1 MADYWSWWF
10 SEITSNFFLNI
21 LLCLS
26 VCASLIA
33 FIYNRNNLY
42 AWMCIALRDKLLKDT
57 IRWFVKWQTV
67 MSWLNRII
75 IFEADLMLRFIHTL
89 FSQCFYHE
97 MIYILNIL
105 WFNSKQIDFNFYL
118 NYHWAQMK
126 DFISSCQILSKKF
139 KLTTKTLN

>member
-1 MADYWSWWF
+1 MLLVYLMLYRIWNYIWWYRIIYMIYTDYWNWSYSWII
-10 SEITSNFFLNI
+10 SKLFFNI
-21 LLCLS
+21 LLFLS
-26 VCASLIA
+26 LCASLTA
-33 FIYNRNNLY
+33 FIYYKNNLY

-97 MIYILNIL
+97 FISLLNI
-105 WFNSKQIDFNFYL
+105 S
-118 NYHWAQMK
+118 
-126 DFISSCQILSKKF
+126 
-139 KLTTKTLN
+139 